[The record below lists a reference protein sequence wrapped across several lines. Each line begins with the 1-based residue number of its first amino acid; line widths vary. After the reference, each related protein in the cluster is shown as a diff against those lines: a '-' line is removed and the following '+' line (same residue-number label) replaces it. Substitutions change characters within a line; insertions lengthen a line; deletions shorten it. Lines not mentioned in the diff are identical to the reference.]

1 MQSSRNTG
9 IAAMLCA
16 VGVFSLMD
24 AQLKLLVE
32 HYPPFQVTSIRGI
45 ASLPFVFAHI
55 ALRGRLNKL
64 RPISWRWHLFRAVI
78 TIAMLVGFIY
88 AVKQLSLADT
98 YAIYMCAPLLIT
110 ALSVPLL
117 GERVSGGQWV
127 AIVVGLAGVL
137 MMLRPGARDWATVGG
152 LAAVGSAV
160 CYALSALTL
169 RKLART
175 ETTESLV
182 FSFTLMMAIG
192 AGLLALPVWQPIR
205 ASDLPWLVGIGLCGA
220 IAQFL
225 ITEAFRRAPAS
236 VVAPFEYTALLW
248 GVALDYVVW
257 RVLPSAVTVGG
268 GLIVIGAGLYLIR
281 READQSQPDLR
292 KR

>member
-1 MQSSRNTG
+1 MSG

-16 VGVFSLMD
+16 VGVFALMD

-32 HYPPFQVTSIRGI
+32 HYPPFQVTSLRGL
-45 ASLPFVFAHI
+45 ASLPFVVVHI
-55 ALRGRLNKL
+55 AMRGRLNKM
-64 RPISWRWHLFRAVI
+64 RPQRWSWHLLRAVI
-78 TIAMLVGFIY
+78 AITMLATFIY

-117 GERVSGGQWV
+117 HERVAPAQWV
-127 AIVVGLAGVL
+127 AITIGLAGVL
-137 MMLRPGARDWATVGG
+137 LMLRPGATDWATVGG
-152 LAAVGSAV
+152 VAAVGSAI
-160 CYALSALTL
+160 CYALSAITL
-169 RKLART
+169 RKLSRT

-182 FSFTLMMAIG
+182 FTFTVLMALG
-192 AGLLALPVWQPIR
+192 AGLLALPVWQPLR
-205 ASDLPWLVGIGLCGA
+205 AVDVPWLVGIGLCGA

-236 VVAPFEYTALLW
+236 VVAPLEYTALIW
-248 GVALDYVVW
+248 GVALDLIVW
-257 RVLPSAVTVGG
+257 RVLPSGVTVAG

-281 READQSQPDLR
+281 RETGQSQPDLR

>member
-1 MQSSRNTG
+1 MQSTRMSG

-16 VGVFSLMD
+16 VGVFALMD

-32 HYPPFQVTSIRGI
+32 HYPPFQVTSLRGL
-45 ASLPFVFAHI
+45 ASLPFVVVHI
-55 ALRGRLNKL
+55 AMRGRLNKM
-64 RPISWRWHLFRAVI
+64 RPQRWSWHLLRAVI
-78 TIAMLVGFIY
+78 AITMLATFIY

-117 GERVSGGQWV
+117 HERVAPAQWV
-127 AIVVGLAGVL
+127 AITIGLAGVL
-137 MMLRPGARDWATVGG
+137 LMLRPGATDWATVGG
-152 LAAVGSAV
+152 VAAVGSAI
-160 CYALSALTL
+160 CYALSAITL
-169 RKLART
+169 RKLSRT

-182 FSFTLMMAIG
+182 FTFTVLMALG
-192 AGLLALPVWQPIR
+192 AGLLALPVWQPLR
-205 ASDLPWLVGIGLCGA
+205 AVDVPWLVGIGLCGA

-236 VVAPFEYTALLW
+236 VVAPLEYTALIW
-248 GVALDYVVW
+248 GVALDLIVW
-257 RVLPSAVTVGG
+257 RVLPSGVTVAG

-281 READQSQPDLR
+281 RETGQSQPDLR

>member
-1 MQSSRNTG
+1 MQSMKMSG
-9 IAAMLCA
+9 IVAMLVA
-16 VGVFSLMD
+16 VGVFALMD
-24 AQLKLLVE
+24 AQLKHLVE
-32 HYPPFQVTSIRGI
+32 HYPPFEVTALRGL
-45 ASLPFVFAHI
+45 ASLPFVVVHI
-55 ALRGRLNKL
+55 AMRGRLNKM
-64 RPISWRWHLFRAVI
+64 RPQRWSWHLLRAAIAI
-78 TIAMLVGFIY
+78 TMLATFIY

-117 GERVSGGQWV
+117 KEQVAAAQWV
-127 AIVVGLAGVL
+127 AISIGLAGVL
-137 MMLRPGARDWATVGG
+137 LMLRPGANDWATAGG

-160 CYALSALTL
+160 CYALAAITL

-182 FSFTLMMAIG
+182 FTFTVLMALG
-192 AGLLALPVWQPIR
+192 AGLLALPVWQPLR

-236 VVAPFEYTALLW
+236 VVAPLEYTALIW
-248 GVALDYVVW
+248 GVALDFIVW
-257 RVLPSAVTVGG
+257 RVLPSAVTVTG
-268 GLIVIGAGLYLIR
+268 GLVVIGAGLYLIR
-281 READQSQPDLR
+281 REAGQSQPDLR

>member
-1 MQSSRNTG
+1 VRNNTRSG
-9 IAAMLCA
+9 IAAMLAA
-16 VGVFSLMD
+16 VGVFALMD

-32 HYPPFQVTSIRGI
+32 HYPPLQVTSVRGF

-64 RPISWRWHLFRAVI
+64 RPRRWPWHVLRAVI
-78 TIAMLVGFIY
+78 AILMLVGFIY

-117 GERVSGGQWV
+117 RERVVPGQWI
-127 AIVVGLAGVL
+127 AIVIGLAGVL
-137 MMLRPGARDWATVGG
+137 LMLRPGARGWATVGG

-160 CYALSALTL
+160 CYALSAITL

-192 AGLLALPVWQPIR
+192 AGLLAIPVWQPLR
-205 ASDLPWLVGIGLCGA
+205 ADDLPWLVGIGICGA

-236 VVAPFEYTALLW
+236 VVAPFEYMALLW
-248 GVALDYVVW
+248 GVALDFLVW
-257 RVLPSAVTVGG
+257 RVLPSAVTVAG

-281 READQSQPDLR
+281 REAGQSQPDLR

>member
-1 MQSSRNTG
+1 
-9 IAAMLCA
+9 MLAA
-16 VGVFSLMD
+16 VGVFALMD

-32 HYPPFQVTSIRGI
+32 HYPPLQVTSLRGF

-64 RPISWRWHLFRAVI
+64 RPLHWPWHVLRAVI
-78 TIAMLVGFIY
+78 TILMLVGFIY

-117 GERVSGGQWV
+117 GERVAPGQWI
-127 AIVVGLAGVL
+127 AIVIGLAGVL
-137 MMLRPGARDWATVGG
+137 LMLRPGARDWATVGG
-152 LAAVGSAV
+152 LAAVGSAI
-160 CYALSALTL
+160 CYALSAITL

-192 AGLLALPVWQPIR
+192 AGLLALPVWEPLR
-205 ASDLPWLVGIGLCGA
+205 AVDLPWLIGIGICGA

-236 VVAPFEYTALLW
+236 VVAPFEYMALLW
-248 GVALDYVVW
+248 GVALDFLVW
-257 RVLPSAVTVGG
+257 RVLPSAVTVTG

-281 READQSQPDLR
+281 REAGQSQPDLR

>member
-1 MQSSRNTG
+1 
-9 IAAMLCA
+9 MLAA
-16 VGVFSLMD
+16 VGVFALMD

-32 HYPPFQVTSIRGI
+32 HYPPLQVTSLRGF

-64 RPISWRWHLFRAVI
+64 RPLHWRWHVLRAVI
-78 TIAMLVGFIY
+78 TILMLVGFIY

-117 GERVSGGQWV
+117 HERVAPGQWI
-127 AIVVGLAGVL
+127 AIVIGLAGVL

-152 LAAVGSAV
+152 LAAVGSAI
-160 CYALSALTL
+160 CYALSAITL

-192 AGLLALPVWQPIR
+192 AGLLALPVWQPLR
-205 ASDLPWLVGIGLCGA
+205 SVDLPWLVGIGICGA

-236 VVAPFEYTALLW
+236 VVAPFEYMALLW
-248 GVALDYVVW
+248 GVMLDFLVW
-257 RVLPSAVTVGG
+257 RVLPSAVTVTGG
-268 GLIVIGAGLYLIR
+268 MIVIGAGLYLIR
-281 READQSQPDLR
+281 RTPSTPPAVAQS
-292 KR
+292 

>member
-88 AVKQLSLADT
+88 AVK
-98 YAIYMCAPLLIT
+98 
-110 ALSVPLL
+110 
-117 GERVSGGQWV
+117 
-127 AIVVGLAGVL
+127 
-137 MMLRPGARDWATVGG
+137 
-152 LAAVGSAV
+152 
-160 CYALSALTL
+160 
-169 RKLART
+169 
-175 ETTESLV
+175 
-182 FSFTLMMAIG
+182 
-192 AGLLALPVWQPIR
+192 
-205 ASDLPWLVGIGLCGA
+205 
-220 IAQFL
+220 
-225 ITEAFRRAPAS
+225 
-236 VVAPFEYTALLW
+236 
-248 GVALDYVVW
+248 
-257 RVLPSAVTVGG
+257 
-268 GLIVIGAGLYLIR
+268 
-281 READQSQPDLR
+281 
-292 KR
+292 